1 MKRVEYLEQLIF
13 PDLMAVRTVFH
24 SIDGRSYATPNVTGG
39 SFRGFP
45 RTIPR
50 LIPRII
56 GLV

>member
-1 MKRVEYLEQLIF
+1 MQRVEYLEQLIF
-13 PDLMAVRTVFH
+13 LDLMAVRTVSH
-24 SIDGRSYATPNVTGG
+24 SIDGRFYATPNVTGG

-45 RTIPR
+45 RAIPR